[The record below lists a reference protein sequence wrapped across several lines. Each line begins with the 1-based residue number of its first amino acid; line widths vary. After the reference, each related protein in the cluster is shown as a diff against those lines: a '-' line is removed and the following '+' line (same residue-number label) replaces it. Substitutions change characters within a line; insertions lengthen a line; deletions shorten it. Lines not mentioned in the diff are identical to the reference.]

1 MSRVD
6 EALRRAAETRQQAS
20 GGIETTAQPLPPIAG
35 DEVDGVS
42 RDLFGVEMPERRPLR
57 AVAALSTPA
66 AAVPAP
72 SPSTAPAAPA
82 SLPTELSTAVP
93 APPARAPRADSL
105 FERIDSNAAFKVVID
120 PNMTPAFREQYRQLA
135 ATLHHAQTSAGIKV
149 VMIASAAVGEGK
161 TLTATNLAL
170 TFSESYK
177 RRVLLIDADLR
188 RPSLH
193 VMFGIDN
200 STGLSDGLSAAV
212 ERPVRLRQ
220 LTPRLAILPS
230 GLPTGDPMAGLTSER
245 MRRILE
251 EAREAFDWIIV
262 DTPPVGLMPD
272 ANLLAAMVD
281 GAVVVVKAESTPH
294 DLVQRAVDAIGRTK
308 VFGAVL
314 NRATAASRNVPYE
327 YEAYYL
333 QPAATEAE
341 QT

>member
-20 GGIETTAQPLPPIAG
+20 GGLESAAQPLPPITG
-35 DEVDGVS
+35 EEVDGVS

-57 AVAALSTPA
+57 AVAALTASTA
-66 AAVPAP
+66 ASPPPAP
-72 SPSTAPAAPA
+72 LPSELHTA
-82 SLPTELSTAVP
+82 TTP
-93 APPARAPRADSL
+93 APPPAPREQSL
-105 FERIDSNAAFKVVID
+105 FERIDANAAFKVVVD
-120 PNMTPAFREQYRQLA
+120 PNMTPAFRERYRQLA

-220 LTPRLAILPS
+220 LTPRLAILPA

-251 EAREAFDWIIV
+251 EAREAFDWIVV

-327 YEAYYL
+327 YESYYL

>member
-20 GGIETTAQPLPPIAG
+20 GGVESAAQPLPPITG
-35 DEVDGVS
+35 EEVDGVS

-57 AVAALSTPA
+57 AVAALST
-66 AAVPAP
+66 
-72 SPSTAPAAPA
+72 STAP
-82 SLPTELSTAVP
+82 LP
-93 APPARAPRADSL
+93 APPPAPLPSELHAATTPALPRAPREQSL

-200 STGLSDGLSAAV
+200 STGLSDGLGAAV

-314 NRATAASRNVPYE
+314 NRATAPSRNVPYE